1 MVQPV
6 PDRLDFPKNEEEI
19 LEYWKSIDA
28 FQKSLKL
35 AKGRPRSV
43 PVQACTIIIPTQQGM
58 DELSRIHNLA
68 VRSCSQLLKDNGTGN
83 VKFGERVSCMI
94 VKLQ

>member
-43 PVQACTIIIPTQQGM
+43 PVKACTINIPTQQGM
-58 DELSRIHNLA
+58 DEPSEVAPIGSKTMVPVMLNL
-68 VRSCSQLLKDNGTGN
+68 VN
-83 VKFGERVSCMI
+83 VFHA
-94 VKLQ
+94 

>member
-19 LEYWKSIDA
+19 LEYWKSINA

-43 PVQACTIIIPTQQGM
+43 PV
-58 DELSRIHNLA
+58 LSVYNNYSDA
-68 VRSCSQLLKDNGTGN
+68 TGN
-83 VKFGERVSCMI
+83 G
-94 VKLQ
+94 